1 MNINYTVLG
10 WPVHAL
16 LCLNMVS
23 RMYYGVSGY
32 AWGTYRSAKV
42 GQKYQ
47 PRALGG
53 VSLQWESGKLTD
65 FDAEYLED
73 GDLPISQFWI
83 CVSHACPLLAR

>member
-1 MNINYTVLG
+1 MNLEQLGDLCLLHRQMSTILVLG
-10 WPVHAL
+10 PVHAL

-53 VSLQWESGKLTD
+53 VSL
-65 FDAEYLED
+65 
-73 GDLPISQFWI
+73 
-83 CVSHACPLLAR
+83 